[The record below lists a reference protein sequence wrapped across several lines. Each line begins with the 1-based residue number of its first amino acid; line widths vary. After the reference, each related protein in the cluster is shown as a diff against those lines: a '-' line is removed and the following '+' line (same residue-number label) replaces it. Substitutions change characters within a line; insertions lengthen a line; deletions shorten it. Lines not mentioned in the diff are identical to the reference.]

1 MAKND
6 DFYLNRGI
14 GGYFGGRTLIQASGK
29 IGGHRS
35 VFVNIVGNRKD
46 AFRYPT
52 FGGVLLNPFK
62 GRAKINAGDLVEYDP
77 GIEDTE
83 TGPSVKIM
91 KVFELAKNVVATD
104 KTIKIV
110 RNGYRHIPFIGDNI
124 MAAPS
129 TLDGKGTGI
138 TVVGV
143 TETKES
149 DVDVWELALGAE
161 FGATAKKGDILVEAA
176 KAGADTTAMV
186 TNPNAYADSDMDFF
200 YDPNISR
207 SSEEYG
213 AQYSF
218 TPALANSD
226 TILHLKKI
234 NKLPPAVLALNQSK
248 VKGWFHL

>member
-14 GGYFGGRTLIQASGK
+14 GGYFSGRTLIQASGK

-46 AFRYPT
+46 ALRYPT

-62 GRAKINAGDLVEYDP
+62 GRAKIYAGDLVEYDP

-104 KTIKIV
+104 KTIKVV
-110 RNGYRHIPFIGDNI
+110 RNGYRHVPFIGDNI

-129 TLDGKGTGI
+129 TLDGKGTGL

-143 TETKES
+143 TETKEGGS
-149 DVDVWELALGAE
+149 V
-161 FGATAKKGDILVEAA
+161 GDDCLWCLSNGIIN
-176 KAGADTTAMV
+176 DTTRLLHPYGWV
-186 TNPNAYADSDMDFF
+186 SDDNAEV
-200 YDPNISR
+200 PR
-207 SSEEYG
+207 
-213 AQYSF
+213 QYQVR
-218 TPALANSD
+218 T
-226 TILHLKKI
+226 
-234 NKLPPAVLALNQSK
+234 
-248 VKGWFHL
+248 